1 MVINL
6 DPVATGLVDSLAR
19 PEGQYYGNQQTHRRV
34 EWKAI
39 GIAIEAV
46 PGLSRVGIFWDA
58 TNEGS
63 KMTFTEYQVAA
74 RALKTRLQS
83 LEVRGSESDLAGAFV
98 SAKKGRAGAVIVIGG
113 ALLNR

>member
-1 MVINL
+1 
-6 DPVATGLVDSLAR
+6 
-19 PEGQYYGNQQTHRRV
+19 
-34 EWKAI
+34 
-39 GIAIEAV
+39 
-46 PGLSRVGIFWDA
+46 
-58 TNEGS
+58 
-63 KMTFTEYQVAA
+63 MTFTEYQVAA

>member
-63 KMTFTEYQVAA
+63 KMTFKEYQVAA

-83 LEVRGSESDLAGAFV
+83 LEVRGSESDLRAHL